1 MFKQILN
8 YYIKAGEAK
17 REMLLQR
24 WVEKPVIYRW
34 EDIAAESMK
43 ENRMNYK
50 DKFIV

>member
-8 YYIKAGEAK
+8 YYINAGEAK

-34 EDIAAESMK
+34 EDVISENIK
-43 ENRMNYK
+43 RNRMEYK
-50 DKFIV
+50 NKFIV